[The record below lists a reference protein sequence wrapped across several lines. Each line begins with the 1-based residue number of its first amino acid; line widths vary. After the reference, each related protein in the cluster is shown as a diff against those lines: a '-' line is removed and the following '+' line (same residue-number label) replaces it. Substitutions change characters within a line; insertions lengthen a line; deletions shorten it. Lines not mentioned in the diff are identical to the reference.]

1 MARIDLLLDRARAR
15 GATEL
20 LVASARPPVARVRG
34 ELVALGDGA
43 LSPKEV
49 LDLTDE
55 LLTPPLRA
63 RLAAESSVAFAHEQA
78 NGESARRVRVRIV
91 QAQGGLAASLRL
103 LPSRAPTLEELGA
116 PDAVRALADLPSG
129 LVVVA
134 GGSASANAAT
144 LAAMLEHVNRTRPV
158 HVATIEDP
166 IEIVFT
172 ASRAQVT
179 QREVGVHVPSIV
191 TGLSGAARD
200 DCEVVLVSAL
210 PSAEAVASAVSLAG
224 SGVAVLAA
232 LSTRGVPATMSRLLS
247 AFRDDALLGETLAGI
262 VAVDAEGGGLGYEVV
277 AGAGSIADAV
287 ARAAAPA

>member
-1 MARIDLLLDRARAR
+1 R

-129 LVVVA
+129 L
-134 GGSASANAAT
+134 
-144 LAAMLEHVNRTRPV
+144 
-158 HVATIEDP
+158 
-166 IEIVFT
+166 
-172 ASRAQVT
+172 
-179 QREVGVHVPSIV
+179 
-191 TGLSGAARD
+191 
-200 DCEVVLVSAL
+200 
-210 PSAEAVASAVSLAG
+210 
-224 SGVAVLAA
+224 
-232 LSTRGVPATMSRLLS
+232 
-247 AFRDDALLGETLAGI
+247 
-262 VAVDAEGGGLGYEVV
+262 
-277 AGAGSIADAV
+277 
-287 ARAAAPA
+287 